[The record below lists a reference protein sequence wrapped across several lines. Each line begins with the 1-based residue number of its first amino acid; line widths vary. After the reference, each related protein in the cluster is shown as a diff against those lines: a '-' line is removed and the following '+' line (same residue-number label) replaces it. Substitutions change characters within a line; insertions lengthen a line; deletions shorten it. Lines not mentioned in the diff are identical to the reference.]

1 MCGRFTLRTPAR
13 DVARAFGLDLLDD
26 WPPRYNVAP
35 TQSVAAVRQPA
46 GEQRQLVFLHW
57 GLVPSWA
64 DDPTIG
70 NRMINARAETLATK
84 PAFRKAFRQRR
95 CLIPS
100 DGFYEW
106 QQQGRQKQPYYFTL
120 ADGGLF
126 ALAGLW
132 ERWEKNALVIESCTI
147 ITTAANSLVAPLHD
161 RMPVILP
168 PDDYGLW
175 LDANVEDVERLQSLL
190 RPLSAEAMRARPVST
205 LVNSPRNDSPACLE
219 AKTQQTFDW

>member
-168 PDDYGLW
+168 PDDYELW
-175 LDANVEDVERLQSLL
+175 LDANVEDVERLQPLL
-190 RPLSAEAMRARPVST
+190 RPLPPEAMRARPVST

-219 AKTQQTFDW
+219 GKTQQTFDW

>member
-1 MCGRFTLRTPAR
+1 M
-13 DVARAFGLDLLDD
+13 ARAFGLDLFDD

-35 TQSVAAVRQPA
+35 TQNVTAIRQLA
-46 GEQRQLVFLHW
+46 GGPRQLVFLHW

-106 QQQGRQKQPYYFTL
+106 QKQGREKQPYYITL

-132 ERWEKNALVIESCTI
+132 EHWEHNGLAIESCTI
-147 ITTAANSLVAPLHD
+147 VTTAANSLVAPLHE

-168 PDDYGLW
+168 ADAYALW
-175 LDANVEDVERLQSLL
+175 LDPSVEDVDCLQPLL
-190 RPLSAEAMRARPVST
+190 RPYPAEAMRTRAVST
-205 LVNSPRNDSPACLE
+205 LVNSPRNDSPDLLE
-219 AKTQQTFDW
+219 GKSQQTFDW